1 MKTLLLIP
9 ICSLALTISLNAQFQ
24 QVTQG
29 AGYAN
34 QVYYDIATNT
44 STTITHEDW
53 DIAFGV
59 SGFSSSVVV
68 NEGVISSQSD
78 PAQQIE
84 LYASSATDFTTAD
97 TSQITERIHNNEV
110 SWEAGAFNHVAIPGD
125 PFDLGWGSYNPAT
138 QTVNGSRVFFLL
150 GRDGV
155 YRKLMIESLI
165 SGVYTF
171 RHALLDGSEEMMV
184 TVDKTAFIGK
194 NMAYYSF
201 NDGVVDLEP
210 TDWDLLFTRYTTPLP
225 DDEGN
230 ILQYTVTGVLHN
242 IGIGV
247 AELSGVDPET
257 TETPLSKDEY
267 DETLNVI
274 GFDWKSFDLSTF
286 SWSIPEDL
294 VYFVRNEEDQVW
306 RIQ

>member
-44 STTITHEDW
+44 STAITHEDW

-171 RHALLDGSEEMMV
+171 RHALLDGSEDM
-184 TVDKTAFIGK
+184 
-194 NMAYYSF
+194 
-201 NDGVVDLEP
+201 
-210 TDWDLLFTRYTTPLP
+210 
-225 DDEGN
+225 
-230 ILQYTVTGVLHN
+230 
-242 IGIGV
+242 
-247 AELSGVDPET
+247 
-257 TETPLSKDEY
+257 
-267 DETLNVI
+267 
-274 GFDWKSFDLSTF
+274 
-286 SWSIPEDL
+286 
-294 VYFVRNEEDQVW
+294 
-306 RIQ
+306 